1 MQATEKGLIPPP
13 SSRHGGYVLV
23 LLMLGYVLSF
33 FDRQIL
39 VMMIEPIGRDLH
51 LTDTHFGLLYGF
63 AFALFYTVV
72 GLFFGR
78 LVDSLHRPRLLAGA
92 IILWSLATAACGLA
106 NNFTELFIARMMVGV
121 GEAALAPVAYSL
133 IADLFQPQRRARA
146 FSIYAMGIYL
156 GTGVAFI
163 LGGKLVGW
171 LDALPPM
178 TLPWNGEPLAG
189 WHLAFLI
196 AGVPGLF
203 LALALMFVREARPAR
218 TAATPVRGATFG
230 AFVEHARRQWKALTC
245 HHFGFAMHT
254 GFGYAIAIWTPAFF
268 LRHHGWSIGQVG
280 LVLGALLLTAGPL
293 GAIAGGSLADGW
305 LKRGIRDA
313 YLRIGALVCL
323 AQLGAVALMVL
334 SPSPLAG
341 VIGAALAIVT
351 MAMTAGPAGAALQQI
366 TPANL
371 RGQAGAVYTLVANLA
386 GLSLVPLLV
395 GLTTDRVF
403 ADPGKVGLSLLAVGG
418 VVLLLAAAL
427 LWLGKNRFILDA
439 DARDSSN
446 G

>member
-1 MQATEKGLIPPP
+1 MQITDNGLIAPP
-13 SSRHGGYVLV
+13 SGRHGGYVLV

-63 AFALFYTVV
+63 AFAFFYTVV

-78 LVDSLHRPRLLAGA
+78 LVDSMHRPRLLAGA

-106 NNFTELFIARMMVGV
+106 TNFTELFIARMMVGV

-178 TLPWNGEPLAG
+178 SLPWNGEPLAG

-196 AGVPGLF
+196 AGVPGLV

-230 AFVEHARRQWKALTC
+230 SFVEHARRHWRALTC

-254 GFGYAIAIWTPAFF
+254 GYGYAIAIWTPAFF
-268 LRHHGWSIGQVG
+268 LRHHHWSIGQVG
-280 LVLGALLLTAGPL
+280 LVLGVILLTAGPL
-293 GAIAGGSLADGW
+293 GAIAGGVLTDAW
-305 LKRGIRDA
+305 LKRGIKDA
-313 YLRIGALVCL
+313 YLRVGSLICV

-334 SPSPLAG
+334 SPSPILG

-351 MAMTAGPAGAALQQI
+351 MAATAGPAGAALQQL
-366 TPANL
+366 TPATL
-371 RGQAGAVYTLVANLA
+371 RGQAGAFYTLVANLL

-395 GLTTDRVF
+395 GLSTDRLFV
-403 ADPGKVGLSLLAVGG
+403 DPSKVGLSLLAVGAF
-418 VVLLLAAAL
+418 VLLLGAGL
-427 LWLGKNRFILDA
+427 LWLGKDKFALRTDDA
-439 DARDSSN
+439 QV
-446 G
+446 